1 MKVRKRTFPFKVISA
16 LNNFIV
22 RRIFRYKKRLIKS
35 AYSTRRTLINSA
47 FSFIILVLRIFVKI
61 IIVDIFSERIGHLAF
76 CTDLFLRKLQLKNE
90 NGFKKI
96 VYIGICQS
104 PSANEQLLRMFSRK
118 LFIIPIQLK
127 YYEIIKE
134 SIKDN
139 KLIYENSN
147 PMSGYS
153 HFLEFNNT
161 SVNLIFSKEEEEH
174 GTELLAEMGIGDKDW
189 FVCFHNR
196 DSLYLEKNAKMLY
209 GTERDWSYHDYRD
222 SSIKTFIPAA
232 EYIVKKGG
240 FAIRMGRDAAEK
252 LPGDLHP
259 HIIDYA
265 QNHWSD
271 FGDIYLSAKCAFFLG
286 SNAGLSVVP
295 YIFHKP
301 MIMTNYTPMFTG
313 FSPRLDN
320 IAIPCKIYSI
330 KEERYLSFRE
340 IFNSEINHWGSGHQF
355 AKAGLEVL
363 PSNEEEILDVTK
375 EMYARVFT
383 KGYEYTDDDK
393 ELRDQF
399 RSLYPPTHECY
410 DTPVSE
416 MISIDFLRK
425 NEVLIK

>member
-174 GTELLAEMGIGDKDW
+174 GTELLAEMGIGD
-189 FVCFHNR
+189 
-196 DSLYLEKNAKMLY
+196 
-209 GTERDWSYHDYRD
+209 
-222 SSIKTFIPAA
+222 
-232 EYIVKKGG
+232 
-240 FAIRMGRDAAEK
+240 
-252 LPGDLHP
+252 
-259 HIIDYA
+259 
-265 QNHWSD
+265 
-271 FGDIYLSAKCAFFLG
+271 
-286 SNAGLSVVP
+286 
-295 YIFHKP
+295 
-301 MIMTNYTPMFTG
+301 
-313 FSPRLDN
+313 
-320 IAIPCKIYSI
+320 
-330 KEERYLSFRE
+330 
-340 IFNSEINHWGSGHQF
+340 
-355 AKAGLEVL
+355 
-363 PSNEEEILDVTK
+363 
-375 EMYARVFT
+375 
-383 KGYEYTDDDK
+383 
-393 ELRDQF
+393 
-399 RSLYPPTHECY
+399 
-410 DTPVSE
+410 
-416 MISIDFLRK
+416 
-425 NEVLIK
+425 